1 MIQFLICEFYKRV
14 THIIPLIGKDTRLN
28 IQLIND
34 PRKKVE
40 DNISNENKQN
50 EIERNKR
57 KC

>member
-1 MIQFLICEFYKRV
+1 MIEFLICEFYKRV

-50 EIERNKR
+50 EIERNKG
-57 KC
+57 